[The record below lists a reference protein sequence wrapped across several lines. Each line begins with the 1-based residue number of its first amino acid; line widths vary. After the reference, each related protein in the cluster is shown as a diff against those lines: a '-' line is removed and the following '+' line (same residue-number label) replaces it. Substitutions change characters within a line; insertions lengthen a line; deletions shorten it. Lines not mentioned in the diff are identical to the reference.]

1 VGVDHVLRFYDV
13 LGEAG
18 TVGVVEI
25 NFAGT
30 QGLGHARTA
39 VEIYVSVGTR
49 LERDVKH
56 IADHGQNGAG
66 NRLQFFH
73 DEPSDGLFA
82 RRLGSGALVLVIPEL
97 FRIGHC
103 LLVIEEEVHH
113 IDVLNDRVGDFVVDW
128 VGEVEDVETVENWFY
143 GSRSS
148 LVKER

>member
-1 VGVDHVLRFYDV
+1 MRVGY
-13 LGEAG
+13 
-18 TVGVVEI
+18 
-25 NFAGT
+25 
-30 QGLGHARTA
+30 
-39 VEIYVSVGTR
+39 

-82 RRLGSGALVLVIPEL
+82 RRLGSGALVLVISEL

-113 IDVLNDRVGDFVVDW
+113 LSKMKNINGVFYIDVLNDRVGDFVVDW